1 MTNFALRK
9 LGVALLTITLL
20 LAGSV
25 ALAAG
30 GGEHPVDSGVLL
42 KDFLY
47 RCFNF
52 AVTIGLLAY
61 FVTKPLRKGLAGRR
75 DGIAKTLAEAEQ
87 AKAMAEARF
96 TEYDRKLSQASA
108 EIEGIYIEI
117 RREGELEREKIL
129 ANAREMAEK
138 IKREARKSA
147 ELEVAK
153 ARRELRQEAARLA
166 IVTAEKILK
175 KRVTPQDQDRL
186 MSEYM
191 QKVGELH

>member
-1 MTNFALRK
+1 
-9 LGVALLTITLL
+9 
-20 LAGSV
+20 
-25 ALAAG
+25 
-30 GGEHPVDSGVLL
+30 
-42 KDFLY
+42 
-47 RCFNF
+47 
-52 AVTIGLLAY
+52 
-61 FVTKPLRKGLAGRR
+61 
-75 DGIAKTLAEAEQ
+75 
-87 AKAMAEARF
+87 
-96 TEYDRKLSQASA
+96 LSQASA

-166 IVTAEKILK
+166 IVTAEEILK